1 MKKHKRDIKSLV
13 LVPSDGGCFEVKKN
27 DVLVFSKLAAKRFPE
42 DGEVEAILSGNKPAV
57 TA

>member
-1 MKKHKRDIKSLV
+1 

-42 DGEVEAILSGNKPAV
+42 AGEIKAILTGNKPAV
-57 TA
+57 TT